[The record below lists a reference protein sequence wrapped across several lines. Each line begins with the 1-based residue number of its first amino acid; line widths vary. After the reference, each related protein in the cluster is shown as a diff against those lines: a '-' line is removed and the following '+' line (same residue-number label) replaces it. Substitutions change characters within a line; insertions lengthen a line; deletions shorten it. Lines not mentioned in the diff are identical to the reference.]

1 MEYKE
6 VIEELKKSN
15 MYIAKKKFV
24 NATGIL
30 DRLLKSIEPIEIDK
44 HGKVLDFRNHL
55 EFILYCHMDRH
66 TKISWTRNF
75 LSEIYLQ
82 KGLIEFEN
90 NNYKNAIS
98 FYEKALR
105 WNPTDCFVYSEIL
118 ESYIKLRDYEK
129 FETWFNKALTVAI
142 RPIDLAILYKKLGY
156 VYIEKGQD
164 EIAYNLFLY
173 SKLFF
178 PRKEADSEIAYL
190 EKKVGT
196 KAKYFPDL
204 GTVKFIERLGLDYKR
219 PDYVIRTYTTVIKAM
234 EEIMRKEE
242 AKTKENYLTLID
254 FYHGLYFH
262 YPDAS
267 VHSAMFAVQREYE
280 IRFSLKR
287 DDKKE

>member
-1 MEYKE
+1 MNYKE
-6 VIEELKKSN
+6 VVEELKKSN
-15 MYIAKKKFV
+15 SYIAKKKYV
-24 NATGIL
+24 NAQGIL
-30 DRLLKSIEPIEIDK
+30 DRLLKTIEPVEIDK

-75 LSEIYLQ
+75 LSEVYLQ
-82 KGLIEFEN
+82 KGIIEYEN
-90 NNYKNAIS
+90 SNYKKAIE

-105 WNPTDCFVYSEIL
+105 WNPTDFYVYSEIL
-118 ESYIKLRDYEK
+118 ESYIKLRDYDK
-129 FETWFNKALTVAI
+129 FGVWFNKALAIAI
-142 RPIDLAILYKKLGY
+142 RPIDLAVLYKKLGY

-178 PRKEADSEIAYL
+178 PRKEADTEIAYL

-196 KAKYFPDL
+196 KAKYFPDIS
-204 GTVKFIERLGLDYKR
+204 TVKFIERLGLDYKR

-234 EEIMRKEE
+234 EAIMKKEE
-242 AKTKENYLTLID
+242 AKTKENYLMLID
-254 FYHGLYFH
+254 YYHGLYFH

-280 IRFSLKR
+280 IRFPLKPTEE
-287 DDKKE
+287 K